1 MNVTYKIH
9 EHDFVALYLFIFSKS
24 QIIKKKRRNGWIVLT
39 IIFALGFFYF
49 LAKKDTFMCISSAFV
64 TIMTLLFYPIY
75 FNWRYKKHYQKV
87 VKNTYAKRFGQTE
100 HMEIHLDV
108 IVVKNAI
115 GESKIK
121 TSEIKEIDETKDYF
135 FLKISSDD
143 LFFLPKKELTSVD
156 ELRTKLKD
164 IGFVINDKTNLEL

>member
-1 MNVTYKIH
+1 
-9 EHDFVALYLFIFSKS
+9 
-24 QIIKKKRRNGWIVLT
+24 
-39 IIFALGFFYF
+39 
-49 LAKKDTFMCISSAFV
+49 
-64 TIMTLLFYPIY
+64 
-75 FNWRYKKHYQKV
+75 
-87 VKNTYAKRFGQTE
+87 
-100 HMEIHLDV
+100 MEIHLDV